1 MANQDPSL
9 VARIKAMRE
18 QGDEQI
24 IPDTLR
30 VVRIRTL
37 EAKDLLLEG
46 NFPDILTPLVV
57 KSTYQELLTAQIK
70 EYFEMNAK
78 DVEQAKRMLEAIDFV
93 CRKSIVG
100 DTDINDLTMSEKR
113 WIFRLAVGPAEM
125 LVSFRYEPD
134 EDVEFVAEGEE
145 LQPAT

>member
-9 VARIKAMRE
+9 IARLKEMRE
-18 QGDEQI
+18 QGDEQT

-30 VVRIRTL
+30 VVRVKTL
-37 EAKDLLLEG
+37 ETKDLLLEG

-57 KSTYQELLTAQIK
+57 KSIYQDLTTPQIK
-70 EYFEMNAK
+70 EFFEMNTK
-78 DVEQAKRMLEAIDFV
+78 DVEQAKKMLEAVEFV

-100 DTDINDLTMSEKR
+100 DDVINDLTMSEKR
-113 WIFRLAVGPAEM
+113 WIFRLAMGPAEM

-134 EDVEFVAEGEE
+134 EDVESMAEGEE
-145 LQPAT
+145 LQPVA

>member
-9 VARIKAMRE
+9 VARIKEMRE
-18 QGDEQI
+18 KGDEQT

-30 VVRIRTL
+30 VVRVKTL

-57 KSTYQELLTAQIK
+57 KSIYQELTTPQIK
-70 EYFEMNAK
+70 EFFEMNTK
-78 DVEQAKRMLEAIDFV
+78 DVEQAKKMLEAVEFV